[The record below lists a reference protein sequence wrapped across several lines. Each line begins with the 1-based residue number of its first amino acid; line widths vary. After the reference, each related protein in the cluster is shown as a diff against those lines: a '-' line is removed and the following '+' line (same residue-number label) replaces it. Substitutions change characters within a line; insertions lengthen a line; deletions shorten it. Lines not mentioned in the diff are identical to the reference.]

1 MAKIKNHDVPAG
13 MGVSYVTVQT
23 TEPAKEESDWVGL
36 AYKVVLGGSWSIILM
51 MIGAVLAAQIL
62 YS

>member
-1 MAKIKNHDVPAG
+1 MAKIKNHNVPAG

-23 TEPAKEESDWVGL
+23 TEPAKEEIDWVGL
-36 AYKVVLGGSWSIILM
+36 AYKVVLGGSWSIVLM

-62 YS
+62 